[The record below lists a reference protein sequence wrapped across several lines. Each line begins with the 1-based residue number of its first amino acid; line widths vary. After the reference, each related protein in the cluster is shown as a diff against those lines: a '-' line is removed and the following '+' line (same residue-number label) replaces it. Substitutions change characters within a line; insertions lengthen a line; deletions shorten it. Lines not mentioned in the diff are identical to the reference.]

1 MSFSSLEGLCK
12 QKRGEEV
19 TREEMEGEGERD
31 KDQPLPE
38 ELKRPYRTGVFPS
51 AWHQYPLL
59 GSSGWIQHNLL
70 LDAAGASGTGDA
82 PVSACSLQWCDLLRK
97 WGESEA

>member
-1 MSFSSLEGLCK
+1 
-12 QKRGEEV
+12 
-19 TREEMEGEGERD
+19 MEGEGERD
-31 KDQPLPE
+31 KDQPLPA
-38 ELKRPYRTGVFPS
+38 ELKTARGAGLFPD

-82 PVSACSLQWCDLLRK
+82 PVSACSLQCCYLLRK
-97 WGESEA
+97 WSESEAN